1 MGLQTYAYYDL
12 ILNTANMVSLNSK
25 MGKTQTQKNDTGWHQ
40 KTRIRSSDIKSMQW
54 NWIISL
60 DSAATVIE
68 REEYGTY
75 IRWYLNNRC
84 ECEFWNRQLDKL
96 KAFVLIDSGRK
107 IEIFVFFTRA
117 LHVLS
122 YQLI

>member
-25 MGKTQTQKNDTGWHQ
+25 MDKTQTQKTDTGWHQ

-60 DSAATVIE
+60 DSAAAVIE
-68 REEYGTY
+68 REEHGTY
-75 IRWYLNNRC
+75 IRWYLNNLWAR
-84 ECEFWNRQLDKL
+84 RDQSL
-96 KAFVLIDSGRK
+96 
-107 IEIFVFFTRA
+107 
-117 LHVLS
+117 
-122 YQLI
+122 Y